1 MARAQTDISDPP
13 IIESPEFTVGDWW
26 EYRDGESSPRR
37 FTVVAREDSQ
47 YVLVSTP
54 VGRPG
59 ADAPG
64 VTKLYAGPDAWIT
77 KTVFAD
83 GRTGVSGDK
92 REWIQFPLK
101 VGKRWFFTIESS
113 TVEGGRG
120 QFTFDCKAEAW
131 ETIEVAK
138 RNVRALKIGCVS
150 RSRYSGKTH
159 THASWYSPEA
169 KRLVRIVSHYLGG
182 PSLEVVDWGV
192 RSTTPAPLAAA
203 PREPTVPKPPPPMVK
218 VADRWAVVI
227 GVGEYEDKQIPR
239 LRYAVR
245 DAEAIYEFLTTQGG
259 YPKDHVLLLT
269 DATEVKP
276 TLLAIKRALGDFLT
290 RRAGRDDMVL
300 IYFAGHGAPEVDAAG
315 VEADGV
321 SKYLIPRDGDA
332 DSLYTTAFPMEE
344 IQRIFLR
351 IPSERVVMLLDTCY
365 SGTAGGR
372 TFARQRMRSTGLS
385 DQFLERLTRS
395 RGHVIMTASG
405 PNEVAL
411 ENSTLGHGLFTYY
424 VLEGLKGKADRDG
437 DGLVSVSELYE
448 YVQNQVDRKAQE
460 VGGRQR
466 PVMKGEI
473 EGALPLSKV
482 ADR

>member
-1 MARAQTDISDPP
+1 
-13 IIESPEFTVGDWW
+13 
-26 EYRDGESSPRR
+26 
-37 FTVVAREDSQ
+37 
-47 YVLVSTP
+47 
-54 VGRPG
+54 
-59 ADAPG
+59 
-64 VTKLYAGPDAWIT
+64 
-77 KTVFAD
+77 
-83 GRTGVSGDK
+83 
-92 REWIQFPLK
+92 
-101 VGKRWFFTIESS
+101 
-113 TVEGGRG
+113 
-120 QFTFDCKAEAW
+120 
-131 ETIEVAK
+131 
-138 RNVRALKIGCVS
+138 
-150 RSRYSGKTH
+150 
-159 THASWYSPEA
+159 
-169 KRLVRIVSHYLGG
+169 
-182 PSLEVVDWGV
+182 
-192 RSTTPAPLAAA
+192 
-203 PREPTVPKPPPPMVK
+203 MVK